1 MGKAK
6 TSKGADGVPQ
16 RHLHA
21 RISYLHQAATYLANT
36 QGENTLPEYSSNSE
50 GARILEFK
58 LRNPQSNQ
66 TKHLLSQLQ
75 GVSKKSQIRLA
86 RNLKHS
92 VCKRCDA
99 LLISGVTSSEQ
110 VTNSSTDQRKPWA
123 DVFEINC
130 RTCGAAKRFPIGQ
143 KQCKAEKNNERGKL
157 AQHEA
162 GKEVAEQVVE
172 KTTFS

>member
-6 TSKGADGVPQ
+6 TSKGGDGIPQ

-21 RISYLHQAATYLANT
+21 RISYLHQAATYLATT
-36 QGENTLPEYSSNSE
+36 QGEKTRTEPSTKVEEAKTQESKF
-50 GARILEFK
+50 R
-58 LRNPQSNQ
+58 RPQLNQ

-86 RNLKHS
+86 GNLKHS

-110 VTNSSTDQRKPWA
+110 VTNSSTDKRKPWA
-123 DVFEINC
+123 DVFEIKC
-130 RTCGAAKRFPIGQ
+130 RACGAAKRFPIGQ
-143 KQCKAEKNNERGKL
+143 KVFTAQANTEREEL
-157 AQHEA
+157 AHHEA
-162 GKEVAEQVVE
+162 GNEVVE
-172 KTTFS
+172 HVVRR